1 MKWKHCRS
9 WLKLEEKID
18 SFVKKIKKKGAYL
31 KENDKMDLKTTI
43 ITCNPTGRF
52 NCSEDGDEV
61 YEITTGEGMPLED
74 TDRDTIHFYI
84 I

>member
-1 MKWKHCRS
+1 MKWKYNKL
-9 WLKLEEKID
+9 WLKLKNKID
-18 SFVKKIKKKGAYL
+18 SFVINLGQKGFSCTR
-31 KENDKMDLKTTI
+31 NDKMDLKTTI
-43 ITCNPTGRF
+43 ITNNPTGYF

-74 TDRDTIHFYI
+74 TDRDIIHFYI

>member
-18 SFVKKIKKKGAYL
+18 SFVKKLKKKGVYL

-52 NCSEDGDEV
+52 NCSEGKDEV
-61 YEITTGEGMPLED
+61 YEVTTGIGMDIED
-74 TDRDTIHFYI
+74 INRVTIHFYAI
-84 I
+84 